1 MRRRALLATAVA
13 VALPAGLAAVQ
24 TDVAPIATNVRH
36 VAHVPGEI
44 GGHVNVEG
52 DVLVA
57 GGFGVGMAVYDIS
70 DRTTPKL
77 VGEWAPTG
85 GRSDAVP
92 DAITDG
98 TKLVASLSGNR
109 SGWTNKTEFLD
120 ITDPKKIVK
129 IGELTGTDGNDH
141 TGDFVDERMLWVPAG
156 GPKLRLYDATP
167 LFAAQPTVPSKIGE
181 WDLVTLWRDS
191 PHRRNR
197 PTVQPF
203 THVHEITVHTDVF
216 VDRDNSGTEE
226 EGERRDLALVAE
238 GGAYGFTPN
247 GGNIGSTF
255 VVDITDPADP
265 VVLNRFRLEAQ
276 KDAASWHPI
285 RYYHEA
291 RLLDADQRTM
301 IISDEDLHSGCQ
313 AGGLHTVRMSPDFT
327 DSTIVSEWFNGT
339 GTPAGICSV
348 HNFTTEGTLAYVGSY
363 NAGLQVVDFAD
374 PAKPV
379 RVGQYIIPGADSWGA
394 QIHDGYVYVGDLGG
408 RGLDVFEYI
417 PDAVAEGF
425 VASNPAT
432 TQVSGISETL
442 CEQGVTGAPTGDA
455 LIVEIPAS
463 VDEVAT
469 TIRATGSGTTPYDLN
484 VYFYDENCSF
494 MGGTSINADG
504 RDAEGPVPPGAR
516 FGAVTSVGINV
527 LGEPPVPAARQPVAP
542 VYVRAQLLQG

>member
-70 DRTTPKL
+70 DRTTPEL

-98 TKLVASLSGNR
+98 ERMIASLSGNR
-109 SGWTNKTEFLD
+109 SGWTAKTEFLD
-120 ITDPKKIVK
+120 ITDPTRIVK
-129 IGELTGTDGNDH
+129 IGELTGVDGNDH

-167 LFAAQPTVPSKIGE
+167 LFAESPKVPSKLFEG
-181 WDLVTLWRDS
+181 DLAQMWRTS
-191 PHRRNR
+191 PHYTGPATGQN
-197 PTVQPF
+197 F

-216 VDRDNSGTEE
+216 VDRDNDGVEGP
-226 EGERRDLALVAE
+226 GERRDIALVAE
-238 GGAYGFTPN
+238 GGAYGFTPG

-255 VVDITDPADP
+255 VVDITDPTAP
-265 VVLNRFRLEAQ
+265 VVLNRFRLETQ
-276 KDAASWHPI
+276 KGTWHPI

-291 RLLDADQRTM
+291 RLLDADPRTM
-301 IISDEDLHSGCQ
+301 IITDEDLHSGCE
-313 AGGLHTVRMSPDFT
+313 AGGLYSVRLSPDFT
-327 DSTIVSEWFNGT
+327 GAEIVGTWFNGL
-339 GTPAGICSV
+339 GVPAGICSV

-374 PAKPV
+374 PTKPV
-379 RVGQYIIPGADSWGA
+379 RVGQYIAPGADSWGA
-394 QIHDGYVYVGDLGG
+394 QVHDGYIYVGDLGG

-442 CEQGVTGAPTGDA
+442 CEEGVTGAPTGDA
-455 LIVEIPAS
+455 LIVEIPAD

-469 TIRATGSGTTPYDLN
+469 TIRATGSATTPYDLN
-484 VYFYDENCSF
+484 VYFYDTDCTF

-516 FGAVTSVGINV
+516 FAAVASVGLNV

-542 VYVRAQLLQG
+542 VYVRAQLFQG